1 MNGICQHT
9 HSTEVSTVG
18 ELEGKKAL
26 VFGVAN
32 HNSIAWAIAQK
43 LAAQGAR
50 LAFTYQERMEHN
62 VRKLAAG
69 VEDALVIPCDVQSDD
84 ELDTAF
90 NTVGQEFG
98 GGLDILIHSVAYA
111 PTEDLRGRVS
121 SVSRA
126 GFITAVDV
134 SAYSLLAMA
143 RRAEPLMQHSGG
155 GSIIAMTYLGSERVV
170 PGYNLMGIAK
180 AALEASIRYL
190 AWDMGPSNIRVNGI
204 SAGPLRTL
212 SARGV
217 GNINDMFTLIDQ
229 VAPLHR
235 NIEQGDVGDLATLL
249 CLPRMSNL
257 TGNIVYLDSGFH
269 LMGLGTM

>member
-1 MNGICQHT
+1 
-9 HSTEVSTVG
+9 VG
-18 ELEGKKAL
+18 DLEGKKAL
-26 VFGVAN
+26 IFGVAN

-43 LAAQGAR
+43 LAAQGAD
-50 LAFTYQERMEHN
+50 LAFTYQERMEQN
-62 VRKLAAG
+62 VRKLASG
-69 VEDALVIPCDVQSDD
+69 VEGALVIPCDVQRDE
-84 ELDTAF
+84 ELDATF
-90 NTVGQEFG
+90 EVVGREF

-121 SVSRA
+121 KVSRA
-126 GFITAVDV
+126 GFMTAVDV

-143 RRAEPLMQHSGG
+143 SRAEPLMQGRE

-190 AWDMGPSNIRVNGI
+190 AWDLGPANIRVNGI

-249 CLPRMSNL
+249 CSPAMRNV
-257 TGNIVYLDSGFH
+257 TGNIIYLDSGFH